1 MRAQLKA
8 LATEIAA
15 AMARLAI
22 ATSAAAKEDRRSPDG
37 NGGAG
42 AGWPIPWEQLGD
54 WRARDVQTERGR
66 HGSDSQTF
74 LPPERPADVPLC

>member
-1 MRAQLKA
+1 MFQQLSWLQHFSAWPVRAQLGA
-8 LATEIAA
+8 LATEVAA

-42 AGWPIPWEQLGD
+42 TGWPIPWEQLGD
-54 WRARDVQTERGR
+54 WRAVWDENLLESYG
-66 HGSDSQTF
+66 
-74 LPPERPADVPLC
+74 AA